1 MIQPY
6 LYFDGNCRKAVE
18 FYANVFNVEQQPI
31 MTYGEGPRN
40 PDYPLSEEDKNRVMH
55 TFIMIGS
62 SMVMFSDINKGDS
75 FVQGN
80 NISLTYVSN
89 DDNEIRDIFTKLSAG
104 GEVLLD
110 LGESFFSKLYGIVKD
125 QFGIIWQMLLPTEH

>member
-40 PDYPLSEEDKNRVMH
+40 LDYPLSEEDKNRVMH

-89 DDNEIRDIFTKLSAG
+89 DENEIRDIFTKLNAG

>member
-40 PDYPLSEEDKNRVMH
+40 LDYPLSEEDKNRVMH

-89 DDNEIRDIFTKLSAG
+89 DENEIRDIFTKLSAG

-110 LGESFFSKLYGIVKD
+110 LGESFFSKLYEIVKD

>member
-31 MTYGEGPRN
+31 MTYGEEPRN

-89 DDNEIRDIFTKLSAG
+89 DENEIRDIFTKLSAG

-110 LGESFFSKLYGIVKD
+110 LGESFFSKLYEIVKD

>member
-6 LYFDGNCRKAVE
+6 LYFDGNCRKAIE

-89 DDNEIRDIFTKLSAG
+89 DENEIRDIFTKLSAG

>member
-89 DDNEIRDIFTKLSAG
+89 DENEIRDIFTKLNAG
-104 GEVLLD
+104 GEVLLA
-110 LGESFFSKLYGIVKD
+110 LGESFFSKLYEIVKD

>member
-1 MIQPY
+1 
-6 LYFDGNCRKAVE
+6 
-18 FYANVFNVEQQPI
+18 

-89 DDNEIRDIFTKLSAG
+89 DENEIRDIFTKLSAG

>member
-89 DDNEIRDIFTKLSAG
+89 DENEIRDIFTKLSAG

>member
-1 MIQPY
+1 
-6 LYFDGNCRKAVE
+6 
-18 FYANVFNVEQQPI
+18 

-40 PDYPLSEEDKNRVMH
+40 LDYPLSEEDKNRVMH

-89 DDNEIRDIFTKLSAG
+89 DENEIRDIFTKLSAG

>member
-31 MTYGEGPRN
+31 MTYGEGPKN

-89 DDNEIRDIFTKLSAG
+89 DENEIRDIFTKLSAG

>member
-31 MTYGEGPRN
+31 MTYGEGSRN

-89 DDNEIRDIFTKLSAG
+89 DENEIRDIFTKLSAG